1 VVGAG
6 NHLRQRLYQK
16 KLHLKDNMPYEK
28 AINVLQGGAVM
39 AECGPMRLVI
49 SAYVG
54 KIPQPEMSML
64 AAKES
69 FKCLEQVARLRG
81 LLRQRFSEL
90 PDGLDGSLAT
100 KMIRSVLAIG
110 DEDLTPMAA
119 VAGTI
124 GDAVADFLF
133 NRGMTKVVVDNGGD
147 VAVRLHD
154 GASVTVGIRPE
165 IGRQEISNVI
175 ALDSRSPSWGVT
187 TSGLGGRSF
196 TRGIASAS
204 TVIAGS
210 ASLADAAATAI
221 ANASFVE
228 DKHVIQCLAEEIDPE
243 TDIQGVPVTV
253 KVGPLSEETKAMA
266 VSKAMERA
274 EQMIEKDIILGAY
287 VAVQGKIAM
296 TSFFKERLL
305 G

>member
-1 VVGAG
+1 
-6 NHLRQRLYQK
+6 
-16 KLHLKDNMPYEK
+16 MPYEK

-54 KIPQPEMSML
+54 KIPQPEMSMR

-81 LLRQRFSEL
+81 LLGQRFSEL

>member
-1 VVGAG
+1 
-6 NHLRQRLYQK
+6 
-16 KLHLKDNMPYEK
+16 
-28 AINVLQGGAVM
+28 
-39 AECGPMRLVI
+39 MRLVI
-49 SAYVG
+49 SAFVG
-54 KIPQPEMSML
+54 KIPQPEMSIR

-69 FKCLEQVARLRG
+69 FKYLEQVARLRG
-81 LLRQRFSEL
+81 MLGQRFFAL
-90 PDGLDGSLAT
+90 PDGLDDSLAI
-100 KMIRSVLAIG
+100 KMIRSVLTVG

-147 VAVRLHD
+147 VAVRLQE
-154 GASVTVGIRPE
+154 GASVKVGIRRE
-165 IGRQEISNVI
+165 IGKQEISNVI

-187 TSGLGGRSF
+187 TSGLGGRSL

-210 ASLADAAATAI
+210 ASLADAATTAV

-228 DKHVIQCLAEEIDPE
+228 DEKVIQSPAEEIDPE
-243 TDIQGVPVTV
+243 TDIAGLPVTV

-266 VSKAMERA
+266 VLGAIGRA
-274 EQMIEKDIILGAY
+274 EELICKDIILGAY
-287 VAVQGKIAM
+287 VAVQGKVGM
-296 TSFFKERLL
+296 TGFFKDCLVE
-305 G
+305 

>member
-1 VVGAG
+1 
-6 NHLRQRLYQK
+6 
-16 KLHLKDNMPYEK
+16 
-28 AINVLQGGAVM
+28 M

-49 SAYVG
+49 SAFVG
-54 KIPQPEMSML
+54 KIPQPEMSIR

-69 FKCLEQVARLRG
+69 FKYLEQVARLRG
-81 LLRQRFSEL
+81 MLGQRFFAL
-90 PDGLDGSLAT
+90 PDGLDDSLAI
-100 KMIRSVLAIG
+100 KMIRSVLTVG

-147 VAVRLHD
+147 VAVRLQE
-154 GASVTVGIRPE
+154 GASVKVGIRRE
-165 IGRQEISNVI
+165 IGKQEISNVI

-187 TSGLGGRSF
+187 TSGLGGRSL

-210 ASLADAAATAI
+210 ASLADAATTAV

-228 DKHVIQCLAEEIDPE
+228 DEKVIQSPAEEIDPE
-243 TDIQGVPVTV
+243 TDIAGLPVTV

-266 VSKAMERA
+266 VLGAIGRA
-274 EQMIEKDIILGAY
+274 EELICKDIIFTYWLSSDSISLINIC
-287 VAVQGKIAM
+287 K
-296 TSFFKERLL
+296 FFFNHRTLYFFSL
-305 G
+305 YFL